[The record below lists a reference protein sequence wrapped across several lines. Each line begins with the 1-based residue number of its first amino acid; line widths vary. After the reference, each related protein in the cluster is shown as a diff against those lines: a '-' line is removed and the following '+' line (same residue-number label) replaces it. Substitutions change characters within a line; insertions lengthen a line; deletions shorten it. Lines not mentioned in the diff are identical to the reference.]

1 MRYQGFNDRLG
12 GLGWLTWAG
21 MSAMTQSNTKPLR
34 NAVAALLAG
43 VALMRPAPANAQRIP
58 QIQDTEIE
66 ALLADYARP
75 ILEKAGLGGGRIR
88 VRVIN
93 NSTFNAFV
101 IDGRNIYVHTGTLMS
116 STTPNQV
123 IGVLA
128 HETGHI
134 VAAHISALRNQASTL
149 QNRSLLLQLLGIG
162 LMVGGAFAGG
172 DNSSSITGAGQAV
185 AAGGSETLMR
195 AFLLERQAQESAAD
209 QSGLDLL
216 KRSAQSGK
224 GMLETF
230 ERLAEDNRYT
240 LGESYRRTHPLERTR
255 IALLRENVQKSPYT
269 DQTDAPALQVRHD
282 MMRAKLAG
290 YLNSPQDVLNTYPV
304 SDTRLAA
311 RYARA
316 IAHLRQGQ
324 TGGFATGL
332 AAIDALIKEQPGN
345 PYFYEVKA
353 DFLLKNGQAA
363 NAVAPLRKAVEI
375 LKSAPQLETLL
386 ARAIIESGDFSK
398 TDDAIARL
406 KNALRSEDEADKAAG
421 TFIDTYRLLS
431 QAYGSKQQIAEANL
445 MQAEVELRAG
455 DFKRAKERAG
465 IAQRELKPGSPAW
478 LRADDIFNIA
488 PPKQPE

>member
-1 MRYQGFNDRLG
+1 
-12 GLGWLTWAG
+12 
-21 MSAMTQSNTKPLR
+21 MTLIRARPLR
-34 NAVAALLAG
+34 TAAAALLAVTG
-43 VALMRPAPANAQRIP
+43 IFQIGPAYAQRIP

-88 VRVIN
+88 VRIIN
-93 NSTFNAFV
+93 NPTFNAFV

-134 VAAHISALRNQASTL
+134 TAAHISALRNQATTL

-172 DNSSSITGAGQAV
+172 GNANSIGGAGQAV

-209 QSGLDLL
+209 QAGLDLL
-216 KRSAQSGK
+216 KRSGQSGR

-240 LGESYRRTHPLERTR
+240 LGETYRRTHPLERTR
-255 IALLRENVQKSPYT
+255 IALLRENVQKSPYVDVT
-269 DQTDAPALQVRHD
+269 DTPVLQERHEL
-282 MMRAKLAG
+282 MRAKLAG
-290 YLNSPQDVLNTYPV
+290 YLRTPQDVLNSYPA
-304 SDTRLAA
+304 SDMSIAA

-316 IAHLRQGQ
+316 IARLRQGQ
-324 TGGFATGL
+324 TGDFASGL
-332 AAIDALIKEQPGN
+332 AEIDALIKDQPN
-345 PYFYEVKA
+345 NAFFYEVKA
-353 DFLLKNGQAA
+353 DFLMKTGQAA
-363 NAVAPLRKAVEI
+363 KAVAPLRKAVE
-375 LKSAPQLETLL
+375 LMKSAPQLEVML
-386 ARAIIESGDFSK
+386 AKAIVESGDVSQ
-398 TDDAIARL
+398 TDEAINRL
-406 KNALRSEDEADKAAG
+406 KGALRAEDEADKSAG
-421 TFIDTYRLLS
+421 TFIDAYRLLS
-431 QAYGSKQQIAEANL
+431 QAYGTKQMLAEANL
-445 MQAEVELRAG
+445 MQAEVEVRTG

-465 IAQRELKPGSPAW
+465 IAQQNLKPGSPAW

-488 PPKQPE
+488 PPKQEQ